1 MILLCCKN
9 AILSCLRILYTN
21 TMNTISDNR
30 TPVPEGT
37 SPGISDSN
45 LRELLDILR
54 AMAQEGLPYS
64 QNEYDTA
71 RYEKLLDLTAREYE
85 TVLGIPKE
93 EAKALF
99 LKEQGSITPK
109 LGVDSA
115 VVNDKGQVLVL
126 KRGDGSWGMP
136 GGWADVGESPF
147 ETAERETFEETGL
160 KVKPVGYIAVTYKTP
175 KTYPGF
181 ASQVNICVAVE
192 PVSDDQKVTLSHE
205 HSDYMWIDSIDQV
218 TEWHTGQKRLFPRIF
233 AAYRDK
239 SFIPNI
245 D

>member
-1 MILLCCKN
+1 MN
-9 AILSCLRILYTN
+9 ATTTDSKQ
-21 TMNTISDNR
+21 
-30 TPVPEGT
+30 TPN
-37 SPGISDSN
+37 DSSAHANGN
-45 LRELLDILR
+45 LRALLDTLR
-54 AMAQEGLPYS
+54 AIAQEGLSYS

-71 RYEKLLDLTAREYE
+71 RYEKLLELAATEYE
-85 TVLGIPKE
+85 IAIGIPRE

-109 LGVDSA
+109 VGVDSA

-126 KRGDGSWGMP
+126 KRGDGTWGMP

-147 ETAERETFEETGL
+147 ESAKRETLEETGL
-160 KVKPVGYIAVTYKTP
+160 DVKAVGYIAVTYKTP

-192 PVSDDQKVTLSHE
+192 PVSGDQKVSLSHE
-205 HSDYMWIDSIDQV
+205 HSDYKWIDTIDQV

-233 AAYRDK
+233 AAYREK
-239 SFIPNI
+239 TFIPNI

>member
-1 MILLCCKN
+1 
-9 AILSCLRILYTN
+9 
-21 TMNTISDNR
+21 MNTTTNDS
-30 TPVPEGT
+30 TPTSEGST
-37 SPGISDSN
+37 SHATDSN
-45 LRELLDILR
+45 LRALLDILR
-54 AMAQEGLPYS
+54 AMAQEGLSYS

-71 RYEKLLDLTAREYE
+71 RYEKLLELAAGEYE
-85 TVLGIPKE
+85 TALGIPKE

-115 VVNDKGQVLVL
+115 VVNDKGQILVL

-175 KTYPGF
+175 KNYPGF

-205 HSDYMWIDSIDQV
+205 HSDHMWIDSIDQV
-218 TEWHTGQKRLFPRIF
+218 TDWHTGQKRLFPRIF

>member
-1 MILLCCKN
+1 MLGVCKIISMN
-9 AILSCLRILYTN
+9 ATTTDSKQTPNDSSTN
-21 TMNTISDNR
+21 ANN
-30 TPVPEGT
+30 
-37 SPGISDSN
+37 N
-45 LRELLDILR
+45 LRALLDTLR
-54 AMAQEGLPYS
+54 AIAQEGLSYS

-71 RYEKLLDLTAREYE
+71 RYEKLLELAATEYE
-85 TVLGIPKE
+85 VAIGIPRE

-109 LGVDSA
+109 VGVDSA

-126 KRGDGSWGMP
+126 KRGDGTWGMP

-147 ETAERETFEETGL
+147 ESAKRETLEETGL
-160 KVKPVGYIAVTYKTP
+160 DVKPVGYIAVTYKTP

-192 PVSDDQKVTLSHE
+192 PVSGDQKVSLSHE
-205 HSDYMWIDSIDQV
+205 HSDYKWIDTIDQV
-218 TEWHTGQKRLFPRIF
+218 AEWHTGQKRLFPRIF
-233 AAYRDK
+233 AAYRGK
-239 SFIPNI
+239 TFIPNI

>member
-1 MILLCCKN
+1 MILLCCKS
-9 AILSCLRILYTN
+9 AILSCLCILYTN
-21 TMNTISDNR
+21 TMNTTSDER
-30 TPVPEGT
+30 TFASQDALLRVSNG
-37 SPGISDSN
+37 N

-54 AMAQEGLPYS
+54 AIAQEGLSYS

-71 RYEKLLDLTAREYE
+71 RYEKLLDLAAGEYE
-85 TVLGIPKE
+85 TALGIPME

-115 VVNDKGQVLVL
+115 VVSGKGQVLVL

-239 SFIPNI
+239 DFIPNI
-245 D
+245 E

>member
-1 MILLCCKN
+1 MILSCRKS
-9 AILSCLRILYTN
+9 AILSCLRILYTDS
-21 TMNTISDNR
+21 MDIISDDR
-30 TPVPEGT
+30 TPAPEGT
-37 SPGISDSN
+37 SLRTSNSN

-54 AMAQEGLPYS
+54 AMAQEGLSYS

-71 RYEKLLDLTAREYE
+71 RYEKLLDLAAGEYE
-85 TVLGIPKE
+85 TALGIPKE
-93 EAKALF
+93 EARALF

-115 VVNDKGQVLVL
+115 VVNENGQILVL

-175 KTYPGF
+175 KAYPGF
-181 ASQVNICVAVE
+181 ASQVNICVAVG

-205 HSDYMWIDSIDQV
+205 HSDYMWIDNIDQV
-218 TEWHTGQKRLFPRIF
+218 TEWHTGQKRLFPCIF
-233 AAYRDK
+233 AAYRNK

>member
-1 MILLCCKN
+1 MN
-9 AILSCLRILYTN
+9 ATTDDSK
-21 TMNTISDNR
+21 
-30 TPVPEGT
+30 PT
-37 SPGISDSN
+37 SEDSSSRVTDSN
-45 LRELLDILR
+45 LRALLDILR
-54 AMAQEGLPYS
+54 AMAQEGLSYS
-64 QNEYDTA
+64 QNAYDTA
-71 RYEKLLDLTAREYE
+71 RYEKLLELAVAEYE

-115 VVNDKGQVLVL
+115 VVNDKGQILVL

-147 ETAERETFEETGL
+147 ETAKRETLEETGL
-160 KVKPVGYIAVTYKTP
+160 KVQPVGYIAITHKTP

-233 AAYRDK
+233 TTYRDK